1 VAGASWN
8 QAWNDGGVTLGTGAV
23 QRLVATPTGVLLF
36 DSGTAGTALWRSTN
50 GVTFTRV
57 DLPPGMD
64 ALSLTDATWGHGLTV
79 AILFNKFAGGPDSYY
94 GKSDA
99 VWTSPNG
106 STWKRAALGKAAV
119 LRAVTTTS
127 SGFLMGGQTKS
138 TKRPTVWVSTDGQ
151 HWTSTTLPGIP
162 GNFSETTSV
171 ASIGHDVTAVVGG
184 GNFGA
189 GTYWWS
195 TNGTNWIRTTL
206 GDVPS
211 GTSTNPV
218 TTPTGLIAW
227 DTEGAIGGEAGIK
240 LWSSPNGARWDP
252 VTLRDAPSTSVSILE
267 GVYPDQ
273 GGALA
278 VVSVK
283 SALQYRYQVWQV
295 GFTRR

>member
-1 VAGASWN
+1 
-8 QAWNDGGVTLGTGAV
+8 
-23 QRLVATPTGVLLF
+23 
-36 DSGTAGTALWRSTN
+36 
-50 GVTFTRV
+50 
-57 DLPPGMD
+57 
-64 ALSLTDATWGHGLTV
+64 
-79 AILFNKFAGGPDSYY
+79 
-94 GKSDA
+94 
-99 VWTSPNG
+99 
-106 STWKRAALGKAAV
+106 
-119 LRAVTTTS
+119 
-127 SGFLMGGQTKS
+127 
-138 TKRPTVWVSTDGQ
+138 
-151 HWTSTTLPGIP
+151 
-162 GNFSETTSV
+162 V